1 MRGYIRLD
9 DGMPEHPKIAALDAR
24 SAWTFVCSI
33 AYANRNLTDGFVPDA
48 VAFRLAD
55 HPQQGEPSQV
65 IDELADAGLWEV
77 AEGGYQIHDY
87 PDYQR
92 SREEVRGTA
101 ETLSEKRAR
110 AGRAGAAKRWQRHG
124 KTWQTAGKRHG
135 KNALEQEQEQEL
147 GLPYGKEKRPA
158 AAAYQPFDDG
168 SAPARDTEL
177 GLAAIRDILAGE

>member
-1 MRGYIRLD
+1 
-9 DGMPEHPKIAALDAR
+9 MPEHPKIAALDAR

-65 IDELADAGLWEV
+65 IDELAAAGLWEV
-77 AEGGYQIHDY
+77 VDGGYQIHDY

-92 SREEVRGTA
+92 SKEEVRGTA

-110 AGRAGAAKRWQRHG
+110 AGRAGAAKRWQGHD
-124 KTWQTAGKRHG
+124 KTWQRAGEIRG
-135 KNALEQEQEQEL
+135 KNALELEQEQEL
-147 GLPYGKEKRPA
+147 GLPLAKEKRPQ
-158 AAAYQPFDDG
+158 AAAYQPFQQSNHEPQLDR
-168 SAPARDTEL
+168 AAALELARL
-177 GLAAIRDILAGE
+177 LAQP